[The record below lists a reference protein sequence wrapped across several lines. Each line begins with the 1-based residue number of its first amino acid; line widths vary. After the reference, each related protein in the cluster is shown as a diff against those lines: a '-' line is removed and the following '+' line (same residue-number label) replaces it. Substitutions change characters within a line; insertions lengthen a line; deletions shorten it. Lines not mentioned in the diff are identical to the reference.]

1 MTQTLGAKSLNIA
14 YILFKKCMQKSRI
27 AKGDFQVIFLFLTL
41 SLLFFSLMFLLP
53 NSKINYNVL
62 ILGNLLLF
70 IVAWISIKMSTK
82 AVRHQ
87 NVQVFLRLMYG
98 SFILK
103 FFVLAVAAFVYI
115 SISRKNVN
123 KPALFGC
130 FGLYI
135 LYTFIEVRSVLKQSK
150 EPNA

>member
-1 MTQTLGAKSLNIA
+1 
-14 YILFKKCMQKSRI
+14 MQKSRI
-27 AKGDFQVIFLFLTL
+27 VKGEMQVIFLFMTL
-41 SLLFFSLMFLLP
+41 SLIFYALRNL
-53 NSKINYNVL
+53 ITETTVNYNVL

-70 IVAWISIKMSTK
+70 LVSWISIRMSTR
-82 AVRHQ
+82 AVQHE

-103 FFVLAVAAFVYI
+103 FFVLAIAAFIYI
-115 SISRKNVN
+115 SIFKKEVN

-150 EPNA
+150 KPNA